1 MTGRIGK
8 YRKSALLAGII
19 TIAVLLSLSL
29 SSCITI
35 RVNTPKGSGEVI
47 TKSFE
52 VGDFDRLTF
61 SGIGK
66 IIIEQGEET
75 SLEVEAE
82 SNVIDALKISAS
94 GSSLEIGF
102 KSRFINV
109 IPTKDIVFHL
119 KVKDLKKI
127 DLSGAGSIEC
137 NSLNVESLSV
147 DSSGVGSIKI
157 NITAS
162 DLEIGISG
170 AGKVNLSGEVDT
182 QQLNISGVGSY
193 DARELVSKDCEISI
207 SGAGKA
213 VVNVTQTLDIKMS
226 GVGKVDYVGNPSIT
240 QNVSGAGSIKSIE

>member
-8 YRKSALLAGII
+8 YRKLALLAGII
-19 TIAVLLSLSL
+19 TIAVLLSFFL

-35 RVNTPKGSGEVI
+35 RVNTLKGSGEVI

-52 VGDFDRLTF
+52 VGDFDRLIF

-66 IIIEQGEET
+66 IIIVQGEET

-82 SNVIDALKISAS
+82 SNVIDALKINTSA
-94 GSSLEIGF
+94 GRLEIGF

-127 DLSGAGSIEC
+127 NLSGAGIIEC
-137 NSLNVESLSV
+137 DNLNVESLSV

-193 DARELVSKDCEISI
+193 DAKELVSKDCEISI
-207 SGAGKA
+207 SGAGRA
-213 VVNVTQTLDIKMS
+213 VVNATQTLDIEMS

-240 QNVSGAGSIKSIE
+240 QNVSGAGSINSIE

>member
-1 MTGRIGK
+1 MTGMKRK
-8 YRKSALLAGII
+8 YRWSVLLAGII
-19 TIAVLLSLSL
+19 TIAILLSISL

-35 RVNTPKGSGEVI
+35 KINAPKGSGEVI

-66 IIIEQGEET
+66 IIIEQGQET

-82 SNVIDALKISAS
+82 SNVIDALKINT
-94 GSSLEIGF
+94 GVNELEIGF
-102 KSRFINV
+102 KSRFIKV
-109 IPTKDIVFHL
+109 IPTKDIIFHL

-127 DLSGAGSIEC
+127 NLSGAGSIEC
-137 NSLNVESLSV
+137 DNLNVESLSI
-147 DSSGVGSIKI
+147 DSSGVGSITV
-157 NITAS
+157 NITS
-162 DLEIGISG
+162 NDLEIGISG

-193 DARELVSKDCEISI
+193 EARELISKNCQIRI

-213 VVNVTQTLDIKMS
+213 VVNATQTLDIEMS
-226 GVGKVDYVGNPSIT
+226 GLGKVDYAGNPSVT
-240 QNVSGAGSIKSIE
+240 QNISGAGSINSIE

>member
-1 MTGRIGK
+1 MTGRIKK
-8 YRKSALLAGII
+8 YRRLVLLAGII
-19 TIAVLLSLSL
+19 AITVLLSFSL

-35 RVNTPKGSGEVI
+35 KVNTLKGSGEVI

-52 VGDFDRLTF
+52 AGDFDRLTF

-82 SNVIDALKISAS
+82 SNVIDALKINTSA
-94 GSSLEIGF
+94 GELEIGF

-127 DLSGAGSIEC
+127 NLSGAGGIEC
-137 NSLNVESLSV
+137 DNLNVESLSV
-147 DSSGVGSIKI
+147 DSSGVGSIKM

-193 DARELVSKDCEISI
+193 DAKELVSKDCEIVI

-213 VVNVTQTLDIKMS
+213 IVNVTQTLDIEMS
-226 GVGKVDYVGNPSIT
+226 GVGKVDYVGHPSIT
-240 QNVSGAGSIKSIE
+240 QNISGAGSIKSID